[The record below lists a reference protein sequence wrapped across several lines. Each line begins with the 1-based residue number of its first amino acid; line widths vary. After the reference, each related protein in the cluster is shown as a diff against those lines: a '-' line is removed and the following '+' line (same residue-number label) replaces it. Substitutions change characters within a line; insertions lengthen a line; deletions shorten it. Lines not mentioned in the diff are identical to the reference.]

1 MVNTPV
7 SAGRSP
13 RFAALRYPN
22 FAILWGALIVSTAGG
37 QMQQVAKSWL
47 VLQQTDRPLA
57 LVALGL
63 CYTVP
68 TLVLSATVT
77 GLVADRFDRIALLK
91 VMQAWGTV
99 QPLLLAFLLAT
110 GHLSIWL
117 LFADTIATAAL
128 NAFNAPAQ
136 QALLP
141 ALVPPL
147 ALLSA
152 TALQSAVWT
161 SAQLLGPALGG
172 AILAA
177 SGAAWVFAL
186 NGLSTLAVLAALARL
201 RGVSGTPLATPG
213 PAPTAA
219 SGLRH
224 AWADPALRGLLLLV
238 SGLAALT
245 GGYQLLLPLFARD
258 IWEGGAR
265 AYGLLLA
272 APGVGAVLVTTV
284 LAAWGTPRHPARVC
298 AIGALVLCGA
308 LIGFAN
314 APSLLLGLT
323 LLVVVGAAGAVC
335 GTIVVTLLQLLTPDH
350 LRGRIMAVRYSVS
363 AGMSY
368 AGGLLAGGAVSLIGP
383 VVVITGGALAFVV
396 CLTLLHRPLRAAE
409 CQTPGISYP

>member
-1 MVNTPV
+1 
-7 SAGRSP
+7 
-13 RFAALRYPN
+13 
-22 FAILWGALIVSTAGG
+22 
-37 QMQQVAKSWL
+37 MQQVAKSWL

-63 CYTVP
+63 CYTLP
-68 TLVLSATVT
+68 TLILSATVT

-91 VMQAWGTV
+91 VVQMWGAV
-99 QPLLLAFLLAT
+99 QPLLLALLLAT
-110 GHLSIWL
+110 GHLPLWL

-141 ALVPPL
+141 ALVPPV

-177 SGAAWVFAL
+177 SGAAWIFAL
-186 NGLSTLAVLAALARL
+186 NGLSTLAVLVALVRL
-201 RGVSGTPLATPG
+201 RGVSGIPAPTLDS
-213 PAPTAA
+213 APTAA

-224 AWADPALRGLLLLV
+224 AWADPALHGLLLLV

-272 APGVGAVLVTTV
+272 SPGVGAVLVTTV
-284 LAAWGTPRHPARVC
+284 LAARGAPRHPARVC
-298 AIGALVLCGA
+298 LIGVMVLCWA
-308 LIGFAN
+308 LIGFAK
-314 APSLLLGLT
+314 APSLLPGLT
-323 LLVVVGAAGAVC
+323 LLIVVGSAGAAC

-350 LRGRIMAVRYSVS
+350 LRGRIMAVRYSASV
-363 AGMSY
+363 GMSY
-368 AGGLLAGGAVSLIGP
+368 AGGLLAGGAVGLIGP
-383 VVVITGGALAFVV
+383 VAVVIGGALVLAVWLPF
-396 CLTLLHRPLRAAE
+396 LHRPLRAAE
-409 CQTPGISYP
+409 NRVAGLS

>member
-1 MVNTPV
+1 MAKTPL

-63 CYTVP
+63 CYTIP
-68 TLVLSATVT
+68 TLALSATIT
-77 GLVADRFDRIALLK
+77 GPVADRFDRIALLK
-91 VMQAWGTV
+91 LVQAWGTV
-99 QPLLLAFLLAT
+99 QPLLLALLFAT
-110 GHLSIWL
+110 GHLPLWL

-141 ALVPPL
+141 ALVPPA

-172 AILAA
+172 AVLAA

-201 RGVSGTPLATPG
+201 RGVSAVPVAMPD
-213 PAPTAA
+213 PAPTVA

-224 AWADPALRGLLLLV
+224 AWADPMLRGLLLLTG
-238 SGLAALT
+238 GLAALT

-265 AYGLLLA
+265 AYSLLLA
-272 APGVGAVLVTTV
+272 APGVGAVLVTTA
-284 LAAWGTPRHPARVC
+284 LAAWGTSRRPARAC
-298 AIGALVLCGA
+298 AIGALALCGA

-314 APSLLLGLT
+314 APSLLLGLA

-335 GTIVVTLLQLLTPDH
+335 GTILVTLLQLLTPDH
-350 LRGRIMAVRYSVS
+350 LRGRIMAVRYSASV
-363 AGMSY
+363 GMSY
-368 AGGLLAGGAVSLIGP
+368 VGGLLAGGAVGVIGP
-383 VVVITGGALAFVV
+383 VAVITGGALALAV
-396 CLTLLHRPLRAAE
+396 CLPLFRRPLRAAE
-409 CQTPGISYP
+409 RGTADTAST